1 MLNPTLQ
8 QIGQS
13 NPQLLQLISRNQE
26 EFIRMINEPEGG
38 AGGAGGEGG
47 VGGLD
52 LGGLGGLGG
61 GEDDDPTMGGPGV
74 IQVSPAD
81 KEAIERVS
89 QGLSVLSFGYFVLV

>member
-38 AGGAGGEGG
+38 EGGEGGAGGE
-47 VGGLD
+47 
-52 LGGLGGLGG
+52 LGG

-89 QGLSVLSFGYFVLV
+89 CSPIILLIIF